1 MDSEIVAVDSRTGAL
16 KSFQELSNR
25 AKKDVKLKHVQ
36 ISVCVYAFDL
46 MYFNGEVCE
55 SNMNWKRRPSFMA
68 VQVLL
73 QKTFRERRALLR
85 THFAPKKSDDFE
97 TAWFSHVEGMESEE
111 GRDQIQE
118 FWQRSV
124 GSQAEGLMIKVGALS
139 YPHLWLLIIIP
150 APR

>member
-1 MDSEIVAVDSRTGAL
+1 
-16 KSFQELSNR
+16 
-25 AKKDVKLKHVQ
+25 
-36 ISVCVYAFDL
+36 
-46 MYFNGEVCE
+46 
-55 SNMNWKRRPSFMA
+55 MA

-124 GSQAEGLMIKVGALS
+124 ESQAEGLMIKVGALS